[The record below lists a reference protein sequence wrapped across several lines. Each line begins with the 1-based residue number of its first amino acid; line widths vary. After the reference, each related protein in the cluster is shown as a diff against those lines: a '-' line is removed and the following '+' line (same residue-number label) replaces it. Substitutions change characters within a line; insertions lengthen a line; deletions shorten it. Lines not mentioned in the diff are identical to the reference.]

1 MLKYKPE
8 ERISAQNSLNSDWI
22 TKNAKQNP
30 LDKKVL
36 EKLREFSTQNQ
47 IKTAILTFIATQIM
61 NQKEK
66 EELLL
71 TFQALDLVGDGI
83 LSKEELISGYTKV
96 FGNHTLAITQAD
108 KILSEVDHN
117 YSGKIDFTGSI

>member
-71 TFQALDLVGDGI
+71 TFQSLDLDGDGI